1 MKKSLKYIVLLL
13 TLVMGIS
20 NVNASTTTFNRT
32 KDDLGVNKKWTIDE
46 NNIDNVYATPR
57 VDASEK
63 IYDYAGILSVSEESQ
78 LYESIKNYIKTSHM
92 DMVILTVDLPYSDQQ
107 IEDYAADFYDYND
120 FGIDLDLYSGI
131 IIVRNIN
138 SYNKFFNIYTFGNA
152 QLYYPYE
159 RCQQI
164 LNYIYNDIHAEKYL
178 SGFNSFISY
187 SNQMYKEGIP
197 SNYSNYYVNDM
208 GYLTKRYTIPWFL
221 AFAISITITCI
232 IMFILISKNKM
243 VKKASIA
250 KEYLDNASVNYTNRS
265 DNFISTHTTS
275 YTVSSS
281 SGGGGGGGSS
291 SGSSGGGH
299 GGGGGCHG

>member
-1 MKKSLKYIVLLL
+1 MKKNLKYIVLLL
-13 TLVMGIS
+13 TLVIGIS
-20 NVNASTTTFNRT
+20 NVKASTITFNRT
-32 KDDLGVNKKWTIDE
+32 EDDLGVNKKWVIDE

-63 IYDYAGILSVSEESQ
+63 IYDYAEILSISEESQ
-78 LYESIKNYIKTSHM
+78 LYNSITSYIETSNM
-92 DMVILTVDLPYSDQQ
+92 DMVILTVDLPYSDGQ

-120 FGIDLDLYSGI
+120 FGIDFDLYSGI

-138 SYNKFFNIYTFGNA
+138 SFNRYFNIYTFGNA

-159 RCQQI
+159 RCEQI
-164 LNYIYNDIHAEKYL
+164 LDYIYNDIHAENYL
-178 SGFNSFISY
+178 AGFNSFISY
-187 SNQMYKEGIP
+187 SSELYNDGIP
-197 SNYSNYYVNDM
+197 SNYNNYYVNDM
-208 GYLTKRYTIPWFL
+208 GYLTKGYTTPWFL
-221 AFAISITITCI
+221 AFIISGVVTSI
-232 IMFILISKNKM
+232 IMIILISKNKM

-250 KEYLDNASVNYTNRS
+250 KEYLDSSSVNYTNRS

-281 SGGGGGGGSS
+281 SGGGGGGSH

-299 GGGGGCHG
+299 GGGGGRHG

>member
-1 MKKSLKYIVLLL
+1 MKKNLKYIVLLL
-13 TLVMGIS
+13 TLVIGIT
-20 NVNASTTTFNRT
+20 NVKASTTTFDRT
-32 KDDLGVNKKWTIDE
+32 EDDLGVNKKWVIDE
-46 NNIDNVYATPR
+46 NNIDNVYATLR

-63 IYDYAGILSVSEESQ
+63 IYDYAEILSDSEESQ
-78 LYESIKNYIKTSHM
+78 LYNSIKSYIETSNM

-120 FGIDLDLYSGI
+120 FGIDFDLYSGI

-138 SYNKFFNIYTFGNA
+138 SFNRYFNIYTFGNA

-159 RCQQI
+159 RCEQI
-164 LNYIYNDIHAEKYL
+164 LDYIYNDIHAENYL
-178 SGFNSFISY
+178 AGFNSFISY
-187 SNQMYKEGIP
+187 SSELYNDGIP
-197 SNYSNYYVNDM
+197 SNYNNYYVNDM
-208 GYLTKRYTIPWFL
+208 GYLTKGYTTPWFL
-221 AFAISITITCI
+221 AFIISGVVTSI
-232 IMFILISKNKM
+232 IMIILISKNKM

-250 KEYLDNASVNYTNRS
+250 KEYLDSSSVNYTNRS

-281 SGGGGGGGSS
+281 SGGGGGGSH

-299 GGGGGCHG
+299 GGGGGRHG

>member
-1 MKKSLKYIVLLL
+1 MKKNLKYIVLLL
-13 TLVMGIS
+13 TLVIGIS
-20 NVNASTTTFNRT
+20 NVKASTITFDRT
-32 KDDLGVNKKWTIDE
+32 EDDLGVNKKWVIDE

-63 IYDYAGILSVSEESQ
+63 IYDYAEILSDSEESQ
-78 LYESIKNYIKTSHM
+78 LYNSIKSYIETSNM

-120 FGIDLDLYSGI
+120 FGIDFDLYSGI

-138 SYNKFFNIYTFGNA
+138 SFNRYFNIYTFGNA

-159 RCQQI
+159 RCEQI
-164 LNYIYNDIHAEKYL
+164 LDYIYNDIHAENYL
-178 SGFNSFISY
+178 AGFGSFISY
-187 SNQMYKEGIP
+187 SSELYNDGIP
-197 SNYSNYYVNDM
+197 SNYNNYYVNDM

-221 AFAISITITCI
+221 AFIISGVVTSI
-232 IMFILISKNKM
+232 IMIILISKNKM

-250 KEYLDNASVNYTNRS
+250 KEYLDSSSVNYTNRS

-281 SGGGGGGGSS
+281 SGGGGGGSH

-299 GGGGGCHG
+299 GGGGGRHG

>member
-152 QLYYPYE
+152 QLYYPYL
-159 RCQQI
+159 RCESI
-164 LNYIYNDIHAEKYL
+164 LDNIYDDIYNENYL
-178 SGFNSFISY
+178 SGFSKFISQSGDFY
-187 SNQMYKEGIP
+187 NEGIP
-197 SNYSNYYVNDM
+197 SNYSNYYVDDM

-221 AFAISITITCI
+221 AFIISSVVTGV
-232 IMFILISKNKM
+232 IMIILISKNKM
-243 VKKASIA
+243 VKKASVA
-250 KEYLDNASVNYTNRS
+250 KEYLDNSSVNYTNRN
-265 DNFISTHTTS
+265 DQFISTHTTS

-281 SGGGGGGGSS
+281 SGGGGGGSH

-299 GGGGGCHG
+299 GGGGGRHG

>member
-1 MKKSLKYIVLLL
+1 MRKKLKYIVLLL
-13 TLVMGIS
+13 TLVIGIS
-20 NVNASTTTFNRT
+20 NVNASTITFDRT
-32 KDDLGVNKKWTIDE
+32 EDDLGVNKKWVIDE

-63 IYDYAGILSVSEESQ
+63 VYDYAEILSDSEESQ
-78 LYESIKNYIKTSHM
+78 LYSSIGNYIEKSNI
-92 DMVILTVDLPYSDQQ
+92 DMVILTVDLPYSDEQ

-120 FGIDLDLYSGI
+120 FGIDFDLYSGI

-138 SYNKFFNIYTFGNA
+138 SYNRFFNIYTFGNA

-159 RCQQI
+159 RCEEI
-164 LNYIYNDIHAEKYL
+164 LDYIYNDIYTENYL

-187 SNQMYKEGIP
+187 SSEFYNDGIP

-208 GYLTKRYTIPWFL
+208 GYLTKRYIMPWFL
-221 AFAISITITCI
+221 AFIISGIVTCV
-232 IMFILISKNKM
+232 IMIFLISKNKM

-250 KEYLDNASVNYTNRS
+250 KEYLDSSSVNYTNRS
-265 DNFISTHTTS
+265 DDFISTHTTS

-281 SGGGGGGGSS
+281 SGGGGGFSG
-291 SGSSGGGH
+291 GSSGGGH
-299 GGGGGCHG
+299 GGGGGRHG

>member
-1 MKKSLKYIVLLL
+1 MKKNFKYIVLLL
-13 TLVMGIS
+13 TLVIGIS
-20 NVNASTTTFNRT
+20 NVKASTITFDRT
-32 KDDLGVNKKWTIDE
+32 EDDLGVNKKWVIDE

-57 VDASEK
+57 VDASEN
-63 IYDYAGILSVSEESQ
+63 IYDYAEILSDAEESQ
-78 LYESIKNYIKTSHM
+78 LYNAIKSYIATSNM
-92 DMVILTVDLPYSDQQ
+92 DMVILTIDLPYDDEQ

-120 FGIDLDLYSGI
+120 FGINFELYSGI

-138 SYNKFFNIYTFGNA
+138 SFNRYFNIYTFGNA

-159 RCQQI
+159 RCEEI
-164 LNYIYNDIHAEKYL
+164 LDYIYNDIHAENYL
-178 SGFNSFISY
+178 AGFNSFISY
-187 SNQMYKEGIP
+187 SSELYNDGIP
-197 SNYSNYYVNDM
+197 SNYKNYYVNDM

-221 AFAISITITCI
+221 AFIVAGVVTSI
-232 IMFILISKNKM
+232 IMIILISKNKM

-250 KEYLDNASVNYTNRS
+250 KEYLDNTSVNYTNRS

-281 SGGGGGGGSS
+281 SGGGGGGSH

-299 GGGGGCHG
+299 GGGGGRHG